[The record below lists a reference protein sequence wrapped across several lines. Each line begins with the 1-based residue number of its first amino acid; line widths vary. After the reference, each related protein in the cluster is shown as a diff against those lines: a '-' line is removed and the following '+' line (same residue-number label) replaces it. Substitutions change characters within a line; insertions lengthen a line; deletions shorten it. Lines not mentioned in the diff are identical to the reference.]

1 MIKKKKIML
10 KISDKLINMNDET
23 ALKFAEEITTSYFK
37 KTRKG
42 KYFCPKT
49 KKYTNVNFNM
59 DIRKNLVTNQK
70 KVYRMTLS
78 LEKLKSKFD
87 L

>member
-37 KTRKG
+37 K
-42 KYFCPKT
+42 
-49 KKYTNVNFNM
+49 
-59 DIRKNLVTNQK
+59 
-70 KVYRMTLS
+70 
-78 LEKLKSKFD
+78 LEKENILFLKLKNI
-87 L
+87 LM